1 MSVEAI
7 KAVWQ
12 IPIQPAGRKLVMLNL
27 ADCQNATTKLIN
39 PSISAIS
46 KACNLTPSQVK
57 RHLAAL
63 KDTGLVI
70 VTANKFGGSPG
81 ATPHYQLNLQIPFD
95 DARGSVDATGSADAT
110 GSVDA
115 QEGAH
120 PCAGGVAPMLPKPE
134 GTGKNR
140 KEREQ
145 DKPAVSVRKKNQE
158 QTFSDWYSQITEA
171 GEKAISDYKGVW
183 DFAEKIGLPAGWID
197 LAWQKFKRD
206 HLTNQKKRQ
215 RDWRLT
221 FLTYCRNGYLNLWKA
236 RRDGTFYL
244 SDAGVMLAKELGVTD
259 LPHETQAQTPSL
271 LAGGI

>member
-12 IPIQPAGRKLVMLNL
+12 IPIQPAGRKLVMMNL

-39 PSISAIS
+39 PSISVIA

-57 RHLAAL
+57 RHLSAL
-63 KDTGLVI
+63 KDAGLVI
-70 VTANKFGGSPG
+70 VTANKFGGNPG

-134 GTGKNR
+134 RTGRNR

-145 DKPAVSVRKKNQE
+145 DKPAVSLARKKNQE

-171 GEKAISDYKGVW
+171 GEKAISDYQPVW

-197 LAWQKFKRD
+197 LGWQKFKRD
-206 HLTNQKKRQ
+206 HLANPKERQ
-215 RDWRLT
+215 LDWRLT
-221 FLTYCRNGYLNLWKA
+221 FLTYCRNGYLDLWKA

-244 SDAGVMLAKELGVTD
+244 SDAGVMLTKEVGADV
-259 LPHETQAQTPSL
+259 PAETQTQTAPL
-271 LAGGI
+271 FAG